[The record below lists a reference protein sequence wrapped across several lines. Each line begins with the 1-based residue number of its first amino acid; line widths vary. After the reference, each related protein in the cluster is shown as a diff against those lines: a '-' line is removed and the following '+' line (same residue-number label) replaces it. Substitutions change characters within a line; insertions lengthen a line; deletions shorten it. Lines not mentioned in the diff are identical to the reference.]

1 MSGNPERFTID
12 DLPLTIEESRIQSS
26 IVNRKS
32 SIHRVDLSRPGVSRR
47 EMLCRCANGFGGLAL
62 AYLLAEKFA
71 AASEARA
78 GNPLAPR
85 PPHYAPK
92 AKSVIFLFMDGGPSQ
107 IDTFDP
113 KPRLEKERG
122 QAIPFETPTTVFNI
136 SNKILPSPYKFKKYG
151 QCGAEVSELFPNVAT
166 CVDDMVII
174 RSMVADHS
182 EHTAGNYFMHSGS
195 GFQGRPSIGAWVN
208 YGLGSECDNLPGFAV
223 LESGL
228 IPPGGLDLFGSGFLP
243 ASYQGTL
250 FRRGE
255 HPIADIQAREKAR
268 ELQTNKLGLLAKL
281 NQGVLDRLGAVSE
294 LEATISN
301 YELAF
306 RMQAGVPELLDLKG
320 ESEATRKLY
329 GLDESDTEEFG
340 RQCLLARRMVE
351 RGVRFVEL
359 LPPSRKGIDRW
370 DQHGSLES
378 GHRVNAQAVDKPIAA
393 LLKDLKARGLLGQ
406 TLVLWGGEFGRTPT
420 AQLPD
425 EGYVK
430 EVGRD
435 HNPFGFTMWLAGG
448 GVKGGTIYGAT
459 DEYGYFAIENKVHV
473 HDLHATILHLLGLDH
488 TRLTYHFSGR
498 EMRLTDVAGRV
509 IHEIL

>member
-1 MSGNPERFTID
+1 MRIRNPQSAIRNPQSEIKDMHRID
-12 DLPLTIEESRIQSS
+12 FSRA
-26 IVNRKS
+26 
-32 SIHRVDLSRPGVSRR
+32 GVSRR
-47 EMLCRCANGFGGLAL
+47 EILCKCANGFGGLAL
-62 AYLLAEKFA
+62 AYLVADKIASAAALAE
-71 AASEARA
+71 R
-78 GNPLAPR
+78 NPLAPR
-85 PPHYAPK
+85 LPHYEPK
-92 AKSVIFLFMDGGPSQ
+92 ARSVIFLFMDGGPSQ

-113 KPRLEKERG
+113 KPRLERENG

-136 SNKILPSPYKFKKYG
+136 SNKILASPYKFRKYG
-151 QCGAEVSELFPNVAT
+151 QCGADVSELFPNLAS
-166 CVDDMVII
+166 CVDDMAII

-182 EHTAGNYFMHSGS
+182 EHTAANYFMHSGS
-195 GFQGRPSIGAWVN
+195 GFQGRPSMGAWLT
-208 YGLGSECDNLPGFAV
+208 YGLGSESENLPGFIV

-228 IPPGGLDLFGSGFLP
+228 VPPGGMDLFGSGFLP

-250 FRRGE
+250 FRKGE
-255 HPIADIQAREKAR
+255 YPIADVAPREKGP
-268 ELQTNKLGLLAKL
+268 ELQRNKLALLHRL
-281 NQGVLDRLGAVSE
+281 NGGVLERFGAVTE

-306 RMQAGVPELLDLKG
+306 RMQSAVPELLDLKG

-329 GLDESDTEEFG
+329 GLDEPDTEEFG

-359 LPPSRKGIDRW
+359 LPPFRKGIDRW

-378 GHRVNAQAVDKPIAA
+378 GHRINAKAADRPIAA
-393 LLKDLKARGLLGQ
+393 LLKDLKDRGLLHH
-406 TLVLWGGEFGRTPT
+406 TLVVWGGEFGRTPT

-425 EGYVK
+425 DGYVK

-448 GVKGGTIYGAT
+448 GIKGGTIYGET
-459 DEYGYFAIENKVHV
+459 DEYGYFAIKDKVHV

-488 TRLTYHFSGR
+488 TKLTYRFSGR
-498 EMRLTDVAGRV
+498 DMRLTDVHGNIVR
-509 IHEIL
+509 EILA